1 MSTQQPPQG
10 TGPAEPQPRT
20 DEEHN
25 KDQRA
30 AAETEVAAYDA
41 DESRPATAEADARRT
56 QEIDSAEVGVVRMA
70 VMGSSLA
77 CNMARHEYRGRTVQL
92 HLWQDSAGRIAVS
105 RDRLY
110 ASRTRR
116 T

>member
-1 MSTQQPPQG
+1 MRTQQPAQG

-41 DESRPATAEADARRT
+41 DESRTATAEADARRT
-56 QEIDSAEVGVVRMA
+56 QEIDSAEVGVIGMA
-70 VMGSSLA
+70 VIGSSLA
-77 CNMARHEYRGRTVQL
+77 RNMARHEDRVALFNRTY
-92 HLWQDSAGRIAVS
+92 GGPS
-105 RDRLY
+105 R
-110 ASRTRR
+110 S
-116 T
+116 